1 MLHLKFA
8 LNLEN
13 LANSLMDA
21 IKAAWKSPFVAPII
35 VFPDPK
41 LEQWFRLRWV
51 KKQGSLANFNSMM
64 IDRFLM
70 EILVGDDIS
79 KRKLNSDM
87 LQSVILAYLYEKDE
101 KGEPHY
107 RSLGD
112 EVVRYLEVDGKLDEN
127 HIFDL
132 SLRMASMFLEYE
144 TSRPAG
150 FALTEGGKIGSDGKA
165 MGILDCWKQGDLK
178 NFFDGSPR
186 EQWQRELYSK
196 IFHQIDGKPSL
207 LTQVFDAM
215 NARKN
220 AGKEG
225 AVDVTYLTI
234 PFLYKTCEEFHCE
247 RFTDGETVL
256 PVFIFG
262 LSGMGQF
269 YRVILQKFAEEH
281 DVFAFIQNPCM
292 DFWEDIA
299 TTSKFHSWKKSGD
312 SWTCDGKEVPAE
324 IRQKLHVSL
333 SADSSTGNEPEKS
346 AEEGVD
352 SENENALLCN
362 WGRTGRDN
370 IRLWCQAAN
379 YVFEFED
386 VAANGSKNLLHLV
399 QEMVATR
406 KNSHPHLLEKFEEA
420 NAARNGIAADADMPC
435 ENRENREN
443 RGGFADDPTFS
454 LTSAPTREREMQ
466 VLHSRICKLLNE
478 RDENGNPVNR
488 ISDIMVFS
496 PDLDSYRTA
505 IYQAFDQTSKD
516 GLHIPFSIVD
526 SPARASLT
534 GSALAALCDL
544 LDSEIQTINRPT
556 FFALMRNPVVQH
568 TRGITDDDVEAWESW
583 IENIHMYRDRNE
595 KQGDWKNGIR
605 RLLLARLT
613 DEDFA
618 GGSQQGDELRPYSDI
633 SSSNSRSLCK
643 FVEAIEELEDWIG
656 LIKNNQAVSL
666 ELLETIIDKL
676 SNWISLPYAP
686 DGFAGETI
694 VYKQVSAGFDI
705 LKHQFD
711 AGRSEISWSCITQT
725 LNCAAE
731 STEYSCGNLFVN
743 GITFAKFIPNR
754 IIPVKHVFFIGADS
768 GAFPGNIQK
777 NTLDL
782 RNNVQ
787 AWPGD
792 DSPVAKK
799 RYAFLCQLMSTSESF
814 HISYVNKNIAKDEDL
829 YPTSI
834 VSDIRNF
841 LKNAIRKSAKEK
853 FDDGAEAWIS
863 EHKQAIKNVWPEI
876 ETPLDEKRPYS
887 ELFTPKE
894 WRNRATYDGMVNPIE
909 NEDEARKR
917 TRFRWEWENP
927 ENNGNNEVLSN
938 PERVSFREIQKFLED
953 PFQFRITQ
961 MLDTKERED
970 DVDPETEYFE
980 PVDFNNLG
988 NSILVNSMVAAA
1000 VSRNEEDHKK
1010 LVRDLKL
1017 SGELPDNKYGEKLLN
1032 LCKRKCDN
1040 VIVQMETQGDNAPT
1054 GAPEK
1059 WSNKEKLELTIQ
1071 QEVNH
1076 LKVRWILSGTLPWCN
1091 ADKNHLVSVT
1101 SSEPNSA
1108 ATTPYFK
1115 NSKYLSTYVAALAL
1129 IAQKNTEATETVKIS
1144 IYSSDL
1150 KARKPAEASVSMT
1163 SKDACE
1169 MLNAIY
1175 NAAYAERYSKAVPA
1189 DLLEKSYENFG
1200 DYANDLSDTW
1210 KFFGKKNIFDKR
1222 KDVGFEVTA
1231 NFPNDW
1237 NSAKEKQRG
1246 LIKIDIVK

>member
-13 LANSLMDA
+13 LADSLMEA
-21 IKAAWKSPFVAPII
+21 VKTTWKNPFVAPII

-51 KKQGSLANFNSMM
+51 QKQGTLANFNSMM

-79 KRKLNSDM
+79 KQKLNSDM
-87 LQSVILAYLYEKDE
+87 LQSVILAYLYEKDGN
-101 KGEPHY
+101 GEPHY
-107 RSLGD
+107 KSLGD

-132 SLRMASMFLEYE
+132 SLKMASMFLEYE

-150 FALTEGGKIGSDGKA
+150 FTLTDGGKVGSDGKA

-178 NFFDGSPR
+178 DFFDGSPR
-186 EQWQRELYSK
+186 EKWQRDLYSR
-196 IFHQIDGKPSL
+196 IFHQIDGKSSL
-207 LTQVFDAM
+207 LTQVFDTM

-220 AGKEG
+220 TGKEG
-225 AVDVTYLTI
+225 SIDVTYLTI
-234 PFLYKTCEEFHCE
+234 PFLYKTCEKFHCE
-247 RFTDGETVL
+247 RFTDGDKVL

-299 TTSKFHSWKKSGD
+299 TTSKFHSWKKRGD
-312 SWTCDGKEVPAE
+312 SWTCGSKEIPAE
-324 IRQKLHVSL
+324 IKQKLHVSL
-333 SADSSTGNEPEKS
+333 AADSNTGDNLLKS
-346 AEEGVD
+346 IEDGID

-370 IRLWCQAAN
+370 IRLWCQAVN
-379 YVFEFED
+379 YVFEFEG
-386 VAANGSKNLLHLV
+386 VNGNDSETLLH
-399 QEMVATR
+399 QIQAMVSKR
-406 KNSHPHLLEKFEEA
+406 KNSSIDLLKNFEGNASFA
-420 NAARNGIAADADMPC
+420 N
-435 ENRENREN
+435 
-443 RGGFADDPTFS
+443 DPTFS

-534 GSALAALCDL
+534 GSALATLCEL
-544 LDSEIQTINRPT
+544 LDPEIQTINRPA

-568 TRGITDDDVEAWESW
+568 TRGITDDDVEAWETW

-605 RLLLARLT
+605 RLLLSRFT

-618 GGSQQGDELRPYSDI
+618 GGSLQGDELRPYSDI
-633 SSSNSRSLCK
+633 SSGNSRSLCK
-643 FVEAIEELEDWIG
+643 FVDAIDELEEWIG
-656 LIKNNQAVSL
+656 LIKNHQAVSP
-666 ELLETIIDKL
+666 ELLETINDKL
-676 SNWISLPYAP
+676 SSWISMPYAP

-694 VYKQVSAGFDI
+694 VYKQISAGFDI
-705 LKHQFD
+705 LKYQYD
-711 AGRSEISWSCITQT
+711 AGRSEISWSCVTQT

-731 STEYSCGNLFVN
+731 GTEYSCGNLFVN

-754 IIPVKHVFFIGADS
+754 IIPVKHVFFIGAGS
-768 GAFPGNIQK
+768 GTFPGNVQK

-787 AWPGD
+787 TWPGD

-841 LKNAIRKSAKEK
+841 LKNAIKKSAKEK
-853 FDDGAEAWIS
+853 FDDGADAWIN
-863 EHKQAIKNVWPEI
+863 EHKQEIKNIWPEI

-894 WRNRATYDGMVNPIE
+894 WRNRATYDGMVNPVE
-909 NEDEARKR
+909 KEDEARKR
-917 TRFRWEWENP
+917 TRFRWEWEIP
-927 ENNGNNEVLSN
+927 QNNIDDKIFTT
-938 PERVSFREIQKFLED
+938 PERVSFRELQKFLED

-961 MLDTKERED
+961 MLDAKERED

-1000 VSRNEEDHKK
+1000 VSGNEEDHQK

-1032 LCKRKCDN
+1032 LCKGKCNN
-1040 VIVQMETQGDNAPT
+1040 VIEQMKSQGNDAPT
-1054 GAPEK
+1054 GDPEN
-1059 WSNKEKLELTIQ
+1059 WSNKEKLELTLQ

-1076 LKVRWILSGTLPWCN
+1076 QKIRWILSGTLPWCN
-1091 ADKNHLVSVT
+1091 ADKNHLIHVT
-1101 SSEPNSA
+1101 SSEPSSA

-1115 NSKYLSTYVAALAL
+1115 SSKYLSTYVAALAL
-1129 IAQKNTEATETVKIS
+1129 IAQKNTEATETIKIS

-1150 KARKPAEASVSMT
+1150 KARKPAAASVSMT
-1163 SKDACE
+1163 SKQACE

-1175 NAAYAERYSKAVPA
+1175 NDAYIERYSKAVPA

-1200 DYANDLSDTW
+1200 DYTNDLSDTW
-1210 KFFGKKNIFDKR
+1210 KYFGKKNIFDKR

-1231 NFPNDW
+1231 SFPDDW
-1237 NSAKEKQRG
+1237 NSAKEKQRN
-1246 LIKIDIVK
+1246 LIKINIVKQVKE

>member
-1 MLHLKFA
+1 MEAVK
-8 LNLEN
+8 
-13 LANSLMDA
+13 D
-21 IKAAWKSPFVAPII
+21 AWKNPFVAPII

-41 LEQWFRLRWV
+41 LEQWFRLHWV
-51 KKQGSLANFNSMM
+51 QKQGSLANFNSMM

-70 EILVGDDIS
+70 EILVGDDIT
-79 KRKLNSDM
+79 KQKLNSDM
-87 LQSVILAYLYEKDE
+87 LQSVILAYLYEKDGN
-101 KGEPHY
+101 GEPHY
-107 RSLGD
+107 KSLGD

-132 SLRMASMFLEYE
+132 SLKMASMFLEYE

-150 FALTEGGKIGSDGKA
+150 FALTDGGKVGNDGKA

-178 NFFDGSPR
+178 DFFDGSPR
-186 EQWQRELYSK
+186 EQWQRELYSR

-220 AGKEG
+220 AGKDG
-225 AVDVTYLTI
+225 PVNITYLTI
-234 PFLYKTCEEFHCE
+234 PFLYKTCEKFHCE
-247 RFTDGETVL
+247 RFTDGDKVL

-281 DVFAFIQNPCM
+281 DIFAFIQNPCM

-299 TTSKFHSWKKSGD
+299 STSKFHNWKKSGNN
-312 SWTCDGKEVPAE
+312 WTCNGKEVPAE
-324 IRQKLHVSL
+324 IKQKLHVAL
-333 SADSSTGNEPEKS
+333 AAGSSTGEEQERS
-346 AEEGVD
+346 VEEGID

-362 WGRTGRDN
+362 WGRSGRDN
-370 IRLWCQAAN
+370 IRLWCQAVN

-386 VAANGSKNLLHLV
+386 SGLNAGEYSAAKNVADTPSLLHLV
-399 QEMVATR
+399 QEMVSER
-406 KNSHPHLLEKFEEA
+406 KNSHSRLLEKFMKNDVAE
-420 NAARNGIAADADMPC
+420 NGTAAAVDKAC
-435 ENRENREN
+435 KN
-443 RGGFADDPTFS
+443 RGGFANDPTFS
-454 LTSAPTREREMQ
+454 LTSAPSREREMQ

-534 GSALAALCDL
+534 GSALAVLCGL
-544 LDSEIQTINRPT
+544 LDPEIQTINRPA

-568 TRGITDDDVEAWESW
+568 TRGITDDDVEAWEAW
-583 IENIHMYRDRNE
+583 IENIHMYRDRND

-618 GGSQQGDELRPYSDI
+618 GGSLQGDELRPYSDI
-633 SSSNSRSLCK
+633 SSSNNRSLCK
-643 FVEAIEELEDWIG
+643 FVDAIDELEEWIG
-656 LIKNNQAVSL
+656 LIKNNQAATP
-666 ELLETIIDKL
+666 EILETVIDKL
-676 SNWISLPYAP
+676 SNWISMPYAP

-694 VYKQVSAGFDI
+694 VYKQISAGFDI
-705 LKHQFD
+705 LKYQFD
-711 AGRSEISWSCITQT
+711 AGRSEISWSCVTQT

-754 IIPVKHVFFIGADS
+754 IIPVKHVFFIGAGS
-768 GAFPGNIQK
+768 GSFPGNVQK

-799 RYAFLCQLMSTSESF
+799 RYAFLCQFMSTSKSF

-841 LKNAIRKSAKEK
+841 LKNAIKKSAKEN
-853 FDDGAEAWIS
+853 FNDGTDAWIE
-863 EHKQAIKNVWPEI
+863 EHKQAIKNIWPEI

-909 NEDEARKR
+909 KEDEARKR

-927 ENNGNNEVLSN
+927 ENNIDDKVFST
-938 PERVSFREIQKFLED
+938 PERVSFRDFQKFLED

-961 MLDTKERED
+961 MLDANERED

-988 NSILVNSMVAAA
+988 NSILVNSMVTAA
-1000 VSRNEEDHKK
+1000 VSRNEEDHQK

-1032 LCKRKCDN
+1032 LCKGKCN
-1040 VIVQMETQGDNAPT
+1040 HVISQMESQGDEAPT

-1071 QEVNH
+1071 QEINNQ
-1076 LKVRWILSGTLPWCN
+1076 KIRWILSGTLPWCN
-1091 ADKNHLVSVT
+1091 ADKNHLVAVT
-1101 SSEPNSA
+1101 SSEPSSP
-1108 ATTPYFK
+1108 TKIPYFK

-1129 IAQKNTEATETVKIS
+1129 IAKKNTEATETVKIS

-1150 KARKPAEASVSMT
+1150 KASKPAAASVSMT
-1163 SKDACE
+1163 SKEACE
-1169 MLNAIY
+1169 MLNEIY
-1175 NAAYAERYSKAVPA
+1175 KEAYIERYSKAVPA

-1200 DYANDLSDTW
+1200 EYANDLSDTW
-1210 KFFGKKNIFDKR
+1210 KYFGKKNIFDKR

-1231 NFPNDW
+1231 NFPDSW
-1237 NSAKEKQRG
+1237 NSAREKQQN
-1246 LIKIDIVK
+1246 LMKIDIVKQVKE